1 MVMGFRRTCV
11 ALLPWVF
18 RVGLAVAVLA
28 APFLFY
34 WAFSDPEE
42 TDPML
47 QQRLREAR
55 EAERLRERRERSTTQ
70 PDPESSRS
78 PFPSGSKGDR
88 P

>member
-1 MVMGFRRTCV
+1 MGFRRTCM

-18 RVGLAVAVLA
+18 RVGLAVAMLA

-34 WAFSDPEE
+34 WAFSDPQES
-42 TDPML
+42 DPML

-70 PDPESSRS
+70 PEPDTTRS
-78 PFPSGSKGDR
+78 AYPAGSTSDR